1 MEQASIEKFFPGV
14 CLLPPS
20 LRFPLPVA
28 ISISL
33 APSVYFSLYKQADFG
48 LKRDTSNG
56 EGFLLRR
63 VQGKVAVRLD
73 APSKDVWSGKRE

>member
-1 MEQASIEKFFPGV
+1 MEQASIEKFFLSV
-14 CLLPPS
+14 CFLSP
-20 LRFPLPVA
+20 RFLLPVA

-33 APSVYFSLYKQADFG
+33 APLVYLSLYKQADFE

-56 EGFLLRR
+56 EGFLRRR

-73 APSKDVWSGKRE
+73 AFLERCMEW